1 MKYKIA
7 GASYRLVKHAG
18 TLVLR
23 KSDFGQFN
31 LFGGVDEIK
40 PKVKRRKK
48 TESPGQM
55 SLFDA
60 PAENLV
66 AIDSFTPTVEPTAG
80 SKRRRA
86 PKGGGYYKNSTTGN
100 VQWFKGGAFIPKEF
114 EAEAPVE
121 PTPVPESSP
130 VKTAPPAVNAAPS
143 REVEAVN
150 AARALRRRNDN
161 ADDWLRNSEEAA
173 ETENRLSETS
183 DRFRKLFEWAAE
195 SEMDNP
201 PEWHQMDLMTVRD
214 RLQRGQNV
222 PVDVLEYLPELAEKY
237 GLKNVRN
244 GDVRTV
250 EKRRY
255 VLEEGSWREL
265 SDAEPEVATNA
276 VQEET
281 PEIPANVKRTLTGAI
296 NRIKSVNESLERGR
310 GLDERVQGDGRYE
323 ADTWKKVGADIP
335 SAIAQIEKYRPYA
348 VKHGIDF
355 DAALQELGYEQ
366 PASPS
371 AASRP
376 WLSEDELAWIYGGEA
391 AQNGGEAAQGDQ
403 RAIAPP
409 PVAED
414 FQNLEFTPAESSA
427 DYQAVKGRKRR
438 QKVNADV
445 KAILESKQ
453 DGFTEDELQ
462 TLGGYSGRGGIG
474 TDDVSLNEYYT
485 RQDVAKFT
493 VDLLYRHGFAGGVI
507 EEPSCGAGVF
517 LGQCDRPGVK
527 AVGIEFDPTSSAVAR
542 AMNPDAEV
550 VPERFERYCLDN
562 ADSSADAIVGN
573 VPFGVRLTTKDFK
586 ANKFKAQWGKNE
598 DLFVDASMDRL
609 APEGLMAIIV
619 PHGVVSG
626 SDHMTLRQELVK
638 KGRVLGAY
646 RLPESAFKHSD
657 TSVVTDILVVQKHPT
672 AVLNAI
678 ATGNASAIEAT
689 ADHNFVGGG
698 YFAEN
703 PEHILGTVGA
713 KKRGDRETLS
723 VKGDLNAE
731 IMESAPE
738 FAPVVDYAGIE
749 AGDRKQLLQVGDI
762 RFVNGKRYR
771 LNENHRWE
779 LVDETEA
786 EAGATADA
794 EIDPSVYGVDS
805 IAEAEAR
812 LEDVGKRV
820 LIGPDELMAYRTLAK
835 DVLNNAEIDGFN
847 QAILALNHAG
857 GSADRD
863 KIAHAMMLA
872 HHIKLQQQGNDDPV
886 ELERSLALLQQ
897 YRELYGNP
905 ADDKSLS
912 AIALAHPTLLSLQG
926 AFTEDGTISDYFA
939 DPDAVKAL
947 GDRVYSDHM
956 SAMAEAYRESGGEG
970 VTVSSI
976 AAFAEGMTEA
986 ELKEALLGD
995 PAVGYADGLFQ
1006 PMERLLRG
1014 NGYELIGQFEAEMAQ
1029 LAEDSPERR
1038 KLAERLQVPA
1048 GTIFLPGEDSPER
1061 RKLAEQV
1068 GQVVARLEPRSID
1081 DMTIPLWAV
1090 GEWVP
1095 VEAFNAFMRDRGY
1108 HEILE
1113 HDGGWKFDARSGA
1126 RTYQTQLEQD
1136 TLITLNRGRISH
1148 GSKTKEAKAEVAALE
1163 GEFRDWLAASD
1174 YRLEVEQNYNVAFN
1188 GEISQEYSG
1197 EPLEIAGID
1206 QRDGK
1211 RLHHYQNSTIRQ
1223 MAEIGRGI
1231 VALNVGLGK
1240 TASAIALSQH
1250 LKQLG
1255 RTKKPCMV
1263 VPKSVLANW
1272 VKEVNFWGKDL
1283 KVMVLGQTQ
1292 QFWADGSP
1300 AWEVPGH
1307 SFKMKGGNPVLD
1319 ADGNYI
1325 LFANED
1331 KKKASPVAMSP
1342 EQVQKLGSFS
1352 FREDD
1357 AATKERKMQQL
1368 AQNSYDL
1375 VLMSEPV
1382 FQSIG
1387 LDPERE
1393 YAEMSDI
1400 MGRHINDA
1408 SAANKK
1414 KQYELQ
1420 KRKEAKLAQLADR
1433 RSEKTENITWED
1445 LGIDCLFH
1453 DEAHHLK
1460 NLFATGSRTGD
1471 VAFLSN
1477 AESQRS
1483 LDFYYKSKYIR
1494 EQNNNQNVFLLTATP
1509 TSNNPLEA
1517 YNMLMHV
1524 CPEEFDKRGIRNID
1538 DFLQIFGDIQEV
1550 MVPGVNLEMTTKNG
1564 LIGFKNLKDLRKLFN
1579 KFTRMQ
1585 DAQDVGLPIPKEN
1598 GQDVGVEM
1606 TPAQQSVYEGL
1617 RERANELLQGKV
1629 EDGTDHIFSVI
1640 SDMDKAALDLEYY
1653 ADTTGSGD
1661 VPDLDSPEAR
1671 RSPKIES
1678 AVARAM
1684 ASRTANGGK
1693 QIVFCDAVQLHDKI
1707 KQQYIDAGYPADEI
1721 QIVNAGTVPKSSD
1734 RQKVSQAYNDGRV
1747 TLVIGNTA
1755 TMGEG
1760 MNFQV
1765 GTTDIHHLT
1774 TPWTPAAI
1782 DQRNGRGVRQGNTLD
1797 GVNIHYYGAEG
1808 SFDGYRKGTLERKRG
1823 WLNDLWKGDA
1833 DTAQNQNT
1841 GGMSMDEMTIAL
1853 SANPEATRK
1862 ALESNRELQIAKL
1875 TKQKQLQANKQ
1886 FSQLQTMK
1894 MALSKM
1900 SPERKLS
1907 GPGQQLQ
1914 DRHDRLKRSL
1924 LNNEHFNHRSI
1935 LENETPAYVGSDGTI
1950 FSVGQHLEQE
1960 DGSVYRVASIDPV
1973 KQTIRA
1979 EQAIGPEY
1987 SPFQDRG
1994 SKDFEFRQINGT
2006 KWGAAKPIDFSEHEK
2021 DRRFASSVRGYDRL
2035 KNLTPQQIDSH
2046 RDLIT
2051 EKLKYHHATVPYVGP
2066 DGRVSINDA
2075 PSMPE
2080 GAKVIMP
2087 HDPGAADQIIQAIAA
2102 GDVPDYMARDT
2113 LTQITGESWYGGLKE
2128 RINAAKQEYQQ
2139 TQYGG
2144 ATRGIKDILSRAK
2157 GAMHK
2162 DDQAKVDRAAQSVAQ
2177 AVQAKIA
2184 DLDNWTE
2191 KETTRAQV
2199 ETLVYDHLYS
2209 DSTGLPDNYSEPEIR
2224 SLAGDIAQ
2232 YLGGATSDSNTPAPS
2247 HRVESATTSARVEP
2261 SAAKADKNELAS
2273 LLGGVDGISAA
2284 VATNLRRRIE
2294 EAATGGVISE
2304 SELSRA
2310 FNAVGGSEPFKEQVT
2325 AALREQ
2331 GKVAAPSARTQE
2343 IADAVSAMQRA
2354 EAMMNPKER
2363 MEAMNQAI
2371 SGLDPEEVSQAR
2383 AQRAAARREAR
2394 VSRMDAD
2401 TAPPAAPTEPPTQSP
2416 NKIRAEIKRT
2426 THAKK
2431 NVDLHV
2437 VALGDR
2443 VSRDKY
2449 DTLVGKAKSLGGWY
2463 SSYSKLGAIPGFQ
2476 FTDPDKASQFLDYT
2490 RSLEKS
2496 LRTYRIGGYHFRPEI
2511 QRGGTVVL
2519 RRMD

>member
-1 MKYKIA
+1 MKYKFA

-23 KSDFGQFN
+23 KSGFGQFN

-48 TESPGQM
+48 AESPGQM

-114 EAEAPVE
+114 DAEAPVE

-276 VQEET
+276 VQEEM

-310 GLDERVQGDGRYE
+310 GLDESVQGDGRYE

-376 WLSEDELAWIYGGEA
+376 WLSEDELAWIYGGEVAQNGGEVAQNGGEVAQNGGEVAQNGGEAAQNGGEAAQNGGEAAQNGGEAAQNGGEA

-678 ATGNASAIEAT
+678 ATGNTSAIEAT

-703 PEHILGTVGA
+703 PEHILGTVGT

-779 LVDETEA
+779 LVDEAAA
-786 EAGATADA
+786 EAGAAADA

-820 LIGPDELMAYRTLAK
+820 LISPDELMAYRTLAK
-835 DVLNNAEIDGFN
+835 DVLNNAEIDGFS

-872 HHIKLQQQGNDDPV
+872 HHIKLQQQGDDDPV

-970 VTVSSI
+970 VTVSSV

-1014 NGYELIGQFEAEMAQ
+1014 NGYELIGQFEAEMTQ
-1029 LAEDSPERR
+1029 LA
-1038 KLAERLQVPA
+1038 
-1048 GTIFLPGEDSPER
+1048 EDSPER

-1068 GQVVARLEPRSID
+1068 GQVAARLEPRSID

-1095 VEAFNAFMRDRGY
+1095 VEAFNAFTRDRGY

-1113 HDGGWKFDARSGA
+1113 HDGEWKFDARSGA
-1126 RTYQTQLEQD
+1126 RTYHTQLEQD

-2087 HDPGAADQIIQAIAA
+2087 HDPGAADQIIQAIAS

-2113 LTQITGESWYGGLKE
+2113 LTQITGESWYGGL
-2128 RINAAKQEYQQ
+2128 RDRVQAAKQEYQQ
-2139 TQYGG
+2139 AKAVSDPEPV
-2144 ATRGIKDILSRAK
+2144 AT
-2157 GAMHK
+2157 
-2162 DDQAKVDRAAQSVAQ
+2162 
-2177 AVQAKIA
+2177 
-2184 DLDNWTE
+2184 T
-2191 KETTRAQV
+2191 
-2199 ETLVYDHLYS
+2199 
-2209 DSTGLPDNYSEPEIR
+2209 
-2224 SLAGDIAQ
+2224 
-2232 YLGGATSDSNTPAPS
+2232 TPATPS
-2247 HRVESATTSARVEP
+2247 ST
-2261 SAAKADKNELAS
+2261 AS
-2273 LLGGVDGISAA
+2273 IS
-2284 VATNLRRRIE
+2284 
-2294 EAATGGVISE
+2294 
-2304 SELSRA
+2304 
-2310 FNAVGGSEPFKEQVT
+2310 
-2325 AALREQ
+2325 
-2331 GKVAAPSARTQE
+2331 
-2343 IADAVSAMQRA
+2343 
-2354 EAMMNPKER
+2354 
-2363 MEAMNQAI
+2363 
-2371 SGLDPEEVSQAR
+2371 
-2383 AQRAAARREAR
+2383 REAR
-2394 VSRMDAD
+2394 QWFPGDQSNNITPSSTASISRESS
-2401 TAPPAAPTEPPTQSP
+2401 TQSPTQSP

-2437 VALGDR
+2437 VAIKDW

-2449 DTLVGKAKSLGGWY
+2449 DTLAGKAKSLGGWY

-2519 RRMD
+2519 RRTD